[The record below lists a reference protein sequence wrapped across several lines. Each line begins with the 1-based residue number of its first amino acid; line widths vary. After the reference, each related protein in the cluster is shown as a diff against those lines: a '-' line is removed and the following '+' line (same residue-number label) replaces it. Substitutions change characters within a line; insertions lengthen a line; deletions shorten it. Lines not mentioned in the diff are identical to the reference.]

1 VAHVSLV
8 ESILTMVPSQQPGTS
23 SDAQQQAVLPPQ
35 PMLQPQPHISPEQ
48 QLLLL
53 SQYQQHHHQQQQ
65 QQQQQVLLAAY
76 LQQQQQQQSLGPA
89 QSLATGA
96 APANYQDPYQLL
108 QVQPPLTTTTHNLIP
123 PHLQQLLLAPNHAMN
138 GTPGFPSALVP
149 MTEERRDLTV
159 VSPLP
164 PECYNGVNLQ
174 YPGLSV
180 LHAAPPIFTISNFL
194 SPAEC
199 EFLISVAQDCFG
211 PAPVVGKGSGEISAS
226 RTSSTC
232 YLAREDV
239 PDILRK

>member
-1 VAHVSLV
+1 MMPL
-8 ESILTMVPSQQPGTS
+8 QQAGTS
-23 SDAQQQAVLPPQ
+23 SDAQQQEVLPPH
-35 PMLQPQPHISPEQ
+35 PLSQPHISPEQ

-53 SQYQQHHHQQQQ
+53 SQYQQQHQQQQ
-65 QQQQQVLLAAY
+65 QQLLLAAY
-76 LQQQQQQQSLGPA
+76 LQQQHQQSLGPA

-96 APANYQDPYQLL
+96 APAIYQDPYQLL
-108 QVQPPLTTTTHNLIP
+108 QLQPPLTTTTHNLIP
-123 PHLQQLLLAPNHAMN
+123 PHLQQLLLTPNHALN

-159 VSPLP
+159 VSPSPSP

-180 LHAAPPIFTISNFL
+180 LHAAPPIFTVSNFL